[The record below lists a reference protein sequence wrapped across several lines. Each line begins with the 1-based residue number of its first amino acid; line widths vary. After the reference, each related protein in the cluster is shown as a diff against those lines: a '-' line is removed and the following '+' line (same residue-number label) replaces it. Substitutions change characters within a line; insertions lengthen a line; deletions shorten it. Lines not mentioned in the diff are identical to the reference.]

1 MPSRRTW
8 ATGALALGATLG
20 WLIAGSGH
28 VAWSLAGH
36 GFLPQAL
43 QVFTWPRGPVCWVRV
58 VAGVIA
64 ATLTVVLAKRLTRRL
79 WAAVVIA
86 VPAFAMILP
95 TTTVPYPGAR
105 AAFDVWRPSL
115 VRAVQARRVR
125 TRARTST
132 AHPYP
137 PLLLHSPS
145 WGRRTARSDGAVFL
159 AQWAGMPDDAGGYW
173 YTDGAS
179 PQGRDM
185 WGALCLDPIALEP
198 HWWACGMKVR
208 PAPAW

>member
-86 VPAFAMILP
+86 VPAFVMILP

-115 VRAVQARRVR
+115 VRAVQSASSAEAGQDFYGSPLPASLAPLTVLG
-125 TRARTST
+125 T
-132 AHPYP
+132 AD
-137 PLLLHSPS
+137 
-145 WGRRTARSDGAVFL
+145 RRSDGALSL
-159 AQWAGMPDDAGGYW
+159 AQWSGMPDDAGGYW

-185 WGALCLDPIALEP
+185 CGAPRLDPIALEP